1 MYFTAAASASHRIE
15 VHAWN
20 KLDPVFYCSWNED
33 RNQMFIVMEPSSPYI
48 QLYDSRRT
56 QCCQGTDLLVVL
68 QEVTQAVIE
77 DMRKVVKT
85 LTIEEDTGLVPQ
97 QGRYSQQLATDSKA
111 QLWKKL
117 SDTYQ
122 TLSHPSLQYSIG
134 KIHCNIS
141 FCFWACSHIDTLLQ

>member
-1 MYFTAAASASHRIE
+1 
-15 VHAWN
+15 
-20 KLDPVFYCSWNED
+20 
-33 RNQMFIVMEPSSPYI
+33 MFIVMEPSSPYI

-56 QCCQGTDLLVVL
+56 QCCQGTGLLVVL

-77 DMRKVVKT
+77 DRRKVVKT

-122 TLSHPSLQYSIG
+122 TLSHPSLQYLIC

-141 FCFWACSHIDTLLQ
+141 FCF